1 MVELE
6 VIAIEPEPSLA
17 ARRGQGR
24 PESSVMLL
32 RETTDPGRILP
43 IHIGWAE
50 AQAIEWGLAQVQTPR
65 PMTHD
70 LMKNLLDE
78 VGVQVERIV
87 VTELR
92 NDTFFAEIILR
103 AAGDVHTVSA
113 RPSDAV
119 ALALR
124 IGVPIF
130 ADEDVLSQAGII
142 PQAEEDSE
150 PTEEVV
156 EQFRAFID
164 QVNPED
170 FAS

>member
-1 MVELE
+1 MLEVE
-6 VIAIEPEPSLA
+6 VIAIEPEPTLA
-17 ARRGQGR
+17 RGRQGR

-32 RETTDPGRILP
+32 RETVEPGRILP

-78 VGVQVERIV
+78 VGVTVERIV

-92 NDTFFAEIILR
+92 NDTFFAEIVLR

-124 IGVPIF
+124 VGVPIF
-130 ADEDVLSQAGII
+130 ADEEVLAQAGIV
-142 PQAEEDSE
+142 PQQEDE
-150 PTEEVV
+150 QTEEVV

-164 QVNPED
+164 NVNPED
-170 FAS
+170 FGS

>member
-6 VIAIEPEPSLA
+6 VIAIEPEPTLT
-17 ARRGQGR
+17 ARGRQGR

-32 RETTDPGRILP
+32 RETSGAGRILP

-50 AQAIEWGLAQVQTPR
+50 AQAIEWALAHMQTPR

-78 VGVQVERIV
+78 VGVRVERIV

-92 NDTFFAEIILR
+92 ESTFFAEIVLSV
-103 AAGDVHTVSA
+103 AGEVHAVSA

-124 IGVPIF
+124 VSVPIF
-130 ADEDVLSQAGII
+130 ADDDVLAEAGVV
-142 PQAEEDSE
+142 PQEEEGNDQMV
-150 PTEEVV
+150 EE
-156 EQFRAFID
+156 FREFIEN
-164 QVNPED
+164 VNPED
-170 FAS
+170 FAT